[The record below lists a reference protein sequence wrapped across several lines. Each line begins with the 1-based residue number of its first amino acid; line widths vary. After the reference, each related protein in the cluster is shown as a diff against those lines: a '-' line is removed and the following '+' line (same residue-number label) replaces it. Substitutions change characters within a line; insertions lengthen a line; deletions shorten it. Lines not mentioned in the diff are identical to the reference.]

1 MLVIRGMAWH
11 EAIGGRAYSDGKLQ
25 VTGDDTGLFVIPSSV
40 TSQFEDLSSQVL
52 QDSGEVNYTVWK
64 MEVHHQQEVD
74 GYQQGI
80 LGWTDQEHQLT
91 LAGRSCPFGA
101 VCEYDR
107 QGIGALPWTNG
118 TGLRPSHHRLC
129 LLCLQTC
136 LMIWVGWVGFGV
148 SWVWVEWVC

>member
-64 MEVHHQQEVD
+64 MEAHHQQEVD

-80 LGWTDQEHQLT
+80 LG
-91 LAGRSCPFGA
+91 
-101 VCEYDR
+101 
-107 QGIGALPWTNG
+107 
-118 TGLRPSHHRLC
+118 
-129 LLCLQTC
+129 
-136 LMIWVGWVGFGV
+136 
-148 SWVWVEWVC
+148 